1 MFSLE
6 RLELITKKN
15 PLYLKTDIADMKDSN
30 SLVTE
35 LAKNYKLNPKTTR
48 VIINPNFAI
57 IYDVNDN
64 IINIGDLLF
73 NTKIEIDEEVD
84 ITDKVMMQ
92 INIAINQIKKDKE
105 IDISSLDEN
114 QRKMYNSSLNLEEKK
129 SINKIINNVL
139 LVDKKNLSNNIKPI
153 LKNIKISIKDNQ
165 DILLQANKIDTKN
178 NNAFQLS
185 FDIIDNIFKR
195 VEKENIFYK
204 DVTLLQ
210 KDDNKKIIYGKQI
223 MDYGNV
229 VIITDGNP
237 YLSLEMI
244 LRNIIAGNTIVLV
257 NNGFMYGTNNLIVNI
272 VQSILENYKVSKN
285 LIQLF
290 ITDDYKEVLNNY
302 ANIDLVVCIGNHELQ
317 RLIIRESKNKVIT
330 SGYENFDLYIEDTKH
345 LDFLNKIINTGL
357 NVNLYIN
364 KDTNLDYDTAIIV
377 SDIDEA
383 IAQINYNGSRYS
395 SAIFTSSNFN
405 ASKFIREVKSSIVTV
420 NTSPT
425 IERICDIKQ
434 LDLVYEKT
442 IIYPYEFNIEKI
454 VK

>member
-1 MFSLE
+1 
-6 RLELITKKN
+6 
-15 PLYLKTDIADMKDSN
+15 MK
-30 SLVTE
+30 E
-35 LAKNYKLNPKTTR
+35 
-48 VIINPNFAI
+48 
-57 IYDVNDN
+57 ND
-64 IINIGDLLF
+64 
-73 NTKIEIDEEVD
+73 
-84 ITDKVMMQ
+84 
-92 INIAINQIKKDKE
+92 
-105 IDISSLDEN
+105 
-114 QRKMYNSSLNLEEKK
+114 
-129 SINKIINNVL
+129 INKIINNVL

-290 ITDDYKEVLNNY
+290 ITDDYKELLNNY

-330 SGYENFDLYIEDTKH
+330 SGYENFDLYIEDTKY

-420 NTSPT
+420 NSSPT
-425 IERICDIKQ
+425 IERLLDIKQ
-434 LDLVYEKT
+434 TDLINEKT
-442 IIYPYEFNIEKI
+442 VIYPNESNIENNSQI
-454 VK
+454 NFDINN

>member
-1 MFSLE
+1 
-6 RLELITKKN
+6 
-15 PLYLKTDIADMKDSN
+15 MK
-30 SLVTE
+30 E
-35 LAKNYKLNPKTTR
+35 
-48 VIINPNFAI
+48 
-57 IYDVNDN
+57 ND
-64 IINIGDLLF
+64 
-73 NTKIEIDEEVD
+73 
-84 ITDKVMMQ
+84 
-92 INIAINQIKKDKE
+92 
-105 IDISSLDEN
+105 
-114 QRKMYNSSLNLEEKK
+114 
-129 SINKIINNVL
+129 INKIINNVL

-330 SGYENFDLYIEDTKH
+330 SGYENFDLYIEDTKY

-442 IIYPYEFNIEKI
+442 IIYPYEFNLEKNS
-454 VK
+454 

>member
-1 MFSLE
+1 
-6 RLELITKKN
+6 
-15 PLYLKTDIADMKDSN
+15 MK
-30 SLVTE
+30 E
-35 LAKNYKLNPKTTR
+35 
-48 VIINPNFAI
+48 
-57 IYDVNDN
+57 ND
-64 IINIGDLLF
+64 
-73 NTKIEIDEEVD
+73 
-84 ITDKVMMQ
+84 
-92 INIAINQIKKDKE
+92 
-105 IDISSLDEN
+105 
-114 QRKMYNSSLNLEEKK
+114 
-129 SINKIINNVL
+129 INKIINNAL
-139 LVDKKNLSNNIKPI
+139 LVDKKNLSDNIKPI

-178 NNAFQLS
+178 NNAFPLS

-244 LRNIIAGNTIVLV
+244 LRNIMAGNTIILV

-272 VQSILENYKVSKN
+272 VQSILENYQVSKN

-442 IIYPYEFNIEKI
+442 IIYPYEFNIEKNS
-454 VK
+454 

>member
-1 MFSLE
+1 
-6 RLELITKKN
+6 
-15 PLYLKTDIADMKDSN
+15 MK
-30 SLVTE
+30 E
-35 LAKNYKLNPKTTR
+35 
-48 VIINPNFAI
+48 
-57 IYDVNDN
+57 ND
-64 IINIGDLLF
+64 
-73 NTKIEIDEEVD
+73 
-84 ITDKVMMQ
+84 
-92 INIAINQIKKDKE
+92 
-105 IDISSLDEN
+105 
-114 QRKMYNSSLNLEEKK
+114 
-129 SINKIINNVL
+129 INKIINNVL
-139 LVDKKNLSNNIKPI
+139 LVDKKNLSDNIKPI

-244 LRNIIAGNTIVLV
+244 LRNIMAGNTIILV

-345 LDFLNKIINTGL
+345 LDFLNKIINTSL

>member
-1 MFSLE
+1 
-6 RLELITKKN
+6 
-15 PLYLKTDIADMKDSN
+15 MK
-30 SLVTE
+30 E
-35 LAKNYKLNPKTTR
+35 
-48 VIINPNFAI
+48 
-57 IYDVNDN
+57 ND
-64 IINIGDLLF
+64 
-73 NTKIEIDEEVD
+73 
-84 ITDKVMMQ
+84 
-92 INIAINQIKKDKE
+92 
-105 IDISSLDEN
+105 
-114 QRKMYNSSLNLEEKK
+114 
-129 SINKIINNVL
+129 INKIINNAL
-139 LVDKKNLSNNIKPI
+139 LVDKKNLFDNIKPI

-244 LRNIIAGNTIVLV
+244 LRNIMAGNTIILV

-272 VQSILENYKVSKN
+272 VQSILENYQVSKN

-442 IIYPYEFNIEKI
+442 IIYPYEFNIEKNS
-454 VK
+454 

>member
-1 MFSLE
+1 
-6 RLELITKKN
+6 
-15 PLYLKTDIADMKDSN
+15 MK
-30 SLVTE
+30 E
-35 LAKNYKLNPKTTR
+35 
-48 VIINPNFAI
+48 
-57 IYDVNDN
+57 ND
-64 IINIGDLLF
+64 
-73 NTKIEIDEEVD
+73 
-84 ITDKVMMQ
+84 
-92 INIAINQIKKDKE
+92 
-105 IDISSLDEN
+105 
-114 QRKMYNSSLNLEEKK
+114 
-129 SINKIINNVL
+129 INKIINNAL
-139 LVDKKNLSNNIKPI
+139 LVDKKNLFDNIKPI

-290 ITDDYKEVLNNY
+290 INDDYKEVLNNY

-345 LDFLNKIINTGL
+345 LDFLNKIINTVL

-442 IIYPYEFNIEKI
+442 IIYPYEFNIEKK

>member
-1 MFSLE
+1 
-6 RLELITKKN
+6 
-15 PLYLKTDIADMKDSN
+15 MK
-30 SLVTE
+30 E
-35 LAKNYKLNPKTTR
+35 
-48 VIINPNFAI
+48 
-57 IYDVNDN
+57 ND
-64 IINIGDLLF
+64 
-73 NTKIEIDEEVD
+73 
-84 ITDKVMMQ
+84 
-92 INIAINQIKKDKE
+92 
-105 IDISSLDEN
+105 
-114 QRKMYNSSLNLEEKK
+114 
-129 SINKIINNVL
+129 INKIINNAL
-139 LVDKKNLSNNIKPI
+139 LVDKKNLFDNIKPI
-153 LKNIKISIKDNQ
+153 LKNIKISTKDNQ

-244 LRNIIAGNTIVLV
+244 LRNIIAGNTIILV

-330 SGYENFDLYIEDTKH
+330 SGYENFDLYIEDTKY

-442 IIYPYEFNIEKI
+442 IIYPYEFNLEKNS
-454 VK
+454 

>member
-1 MFSLE
+1 
-6 RLELITKKN
+6 
-15 PLYLKTDIADMKDSN
+15 MK
-30 SLVTE
+30 E
-35 LAKNYKLNPKTTR
+35 
-48 VIINPNFAI
+48 
-57 IYDVNDN
+57 ND
-64 IINIGDLLF
+64 
-73 NTKIEIDEEVD
+73 
-84 ITDKVMMQ
+84 
-92 INIAINQIKKDKE
+92 
-105 IDISSLDEN
+105 
-114 QRKMYNSSLNLEEKK
+114 
-129 SINKIINNVL
+129 INKIINNVL

-302 ANIDLVVCIGNHELQ
+302 ANIDLVICIGNHELQ

-330 SGYENFDLYIEDTKH
+330 SGYENFDLYIENTKH

-442 IIYPYEFNIEKI
+442 IIYPYEFNIEKNI
-454 VK
+454 

>member
-1 MFSLE
+1 
-6 RLELITKKN
+6 
-15 PLYLKTDIADMKDSN
+15 MK
-30 SLVTE
+30 E
-35 LAKNYKLNPKTTR
+35 
-48 VIINPNFAI
+48 
-57 IYDVNDN
+57 ND
-64 IINIGDLLF
+64 
-73 NTKIEIDEEVD
+73 
-84 ITDKVMMQ
+84 
-92 INIAINQIKKDKE
+92 
-105 IDISSLDEN
+105 
-114 QRKMYNSSLNLEEKK
+114 
-129 SINKIINNVL
+129 INKIINNVL

-204 DVTLLQ
+204 DVILLQ

-244 LRNIIAGNTIVLV
+244 LRNIMAGNTIILV
-257 NNGFMYGTNNLIVNI
+257 NNGFMYGINNLIVNI

-290 ITDDYKEVLNNY
+290 INDDYKEVLNNY

-345 LDFLNKIINTGL
+345 LDFLNKIINTVL

-405 ASKFIREVKSSIVTV
+405 ASKFIREVKSSIVTI

>member
-1 MFSLE
+1 
-6 RLELITKKN
+6 
-15 PLYLKTDIADMKDSN
+15 MK
-30 SLVTE
+30 E
-35 LAKNYKLNPKTTR
+35 
-48 VIINPNFAI
+48 
-57 IYDVNDN
+57 ND
-64 IINIGDLLF
+64 
-73 NTKIEIDEEVD
+73 
-84 ITDKVMMQ
+84 
-92 INIAINQIKKDKE
+92 
-105 IDISSLDEN
+105 
-114 QRKMYNSSLNLEEKK
+114 
-129 SINKIINNVL
+129 INKIINNVL

-317 RLIIRESKNKVIT
+317 RLIIRESKNRVIT

-377 SDIDEA
+377 SDIEEA

>member
-1 MFSLE
+1 
-6 RLELITKKN
+6 
-15 PLYLKTDIADMKDSN
+15 MK
-30 SLVTE
+30 E
-35 LAKNYKLNPKTTR
+35 
-48 VIINPNFAI
+48 
-57 IYDVNDN
+57 ND
-64 IINIGDLLF
+64 
-73 NTKIEIDEEVD
+73 
-84 ITDKVMMQ
+84 
-92 INIAINQIKKDKE
+92 
-105 IDISSLDEN
+105 
-114 QRKMYNSSLNLEEKK
+114 
-129 SINKIINNVL
+129 INKIINNAL
-139 LVDKKNLSNNIKPI
+139 LVDKKNLFDNIKPI

-244 LRNIIAGNTIVLV
+244 LRNIMAGNTIILV

-442 IIYPYEFNIEKI
+442 IIYPYEFNLEKNS
-454 VK
+454 

>member
-1 MFSLE
+1 
-6 RLELITKKN
+6 
-15 PLYLKTDIADMKDSN
+15 MK
-30 SLVTE
+30 E
-35 LAKNYKLNPKTTR
+35 
-48 VIINPNFAI
+48 
-57 IYDVNDN
+57 ND
-64 IINIGDLLF
+64 
-73 NTKIEIDEEVD
+73 
-84 ITDKVMMQ
+84 
-92 INIAINQIKKDKE
+92 
-105 IDISSLDEN
+105 
-114 QRKMYNSSLNLEEKK
+114 
-129 SINKIINNVL
+129 INKIINNAL
-139 LVDKKNLSNNIKPI
+139 LVDKKNLFDNIKPI

-244 LRNIIAGNTIVLV
+244 LRNIMAGNTIILV

>member
-1 MFSLE
+1 
-6 RLELITKKN
+6 
-15 PLYLKTDIADMKDSN
+15 MK
-30 SLVTE
+30 E
-35 LAKNYKLNPKTTR
+35 
-48 VIINPNFAI
+48 
-57 IYDVNDN
+57 ND
-64 IINIGDLLF
+64 
-73 NTKIEIDEEVD
+73 
-84 ITDKVMMQ
+84 
-92 INIAINQIKKDKE
+92 
-105 IDISSLDEN
+105 
-114 QRKMYNSSLNLEEKK
+114 
-129 SINKIINNVL
+129 INKIINNAL
-139 LVDKKNLSNNIKPI
+139 LVDKKNLSDNIKPI

-204 DVTLLQ
+204 DVTLLK

-229 VIITDGNP
+229 VIITDGNL

-244 LRNIIAGNTIVLV
+244 LRNIMVGNTIILV

-272 VQSILENYKVSKN
+272 VQSILENYQVSKN

-364 KDTNLDYDTAIIV
+364 KGTNLDYDTAIIV

-442 IIYPYEFNIEKI
+442 IIYPYEFNIEKNS
-454 VK
+454 

>member
-1 MFSLE
+1 
-6 RLELITKKN
+6 
-15 PLYLKTDIADMKDSN
+15 MK
-30 SLVTE
+30 E
-35 LAKNYKLNPKTTR
+35 
-48 VIINPNFAI
+48 
-57 IYDVNDN
+57 ND
-64 IINIGDLLF
+64 
-73 NTKIEIDEEVD
+73 
-84 ITDKVMMQ
+84 
-92 INIAINQIKKDKE
+92 
-105 IDISSLDEN
+105 
-114 QRKMYNSSLNLEEKK
+114 
-129 SINKIINNVL
+129 INKIINNAL
-139 LVDKKNLSNNIKPI
+139 LVDKKNLSDNIKPI
-153 LKNIKISIKDNQ
+153 LKNIKISIKENQ

-244 LRNIIAGNTIVLV
+244 LRNIMAGNTIILV

-302 ANIDLVVCIGNHELQ
+302 ANIDLVICIGNHELQ

-364 KDTNLDYDTAIIV
+364 KDTSLDYDTAIIV

-442 IIYPYEFNIEKI
+442 IIYPYEFNIENNS
-454 VK
+454 

>member
-1 MFSLE
+1 
-6 RLELITKKN
+6 
-15 PLYLKTDIADMKDSN
+15 MK
-30 SLVTE
+30 E
-35 LAKNYKLNPKTTR
+35 
-48 VIINPNFAI
+48 
-57 IYDVNDN
+57 ND
-64 IINIGDLLF
+64 
-73 NTKIEIDEEVD
+73 
-84 ITDKVMMQ
+84 
-92 INIAINQIKKDKE
+92 
-105 IDISSLDEN
+105 
-114 QRKMYNSSLNLEEKK
+114 
-129 SINKIINNVL
+129 INKIINNAL
-139 LVDKKNLSNNIKPI
+139 LVDKKNLFDNIKPI

-204 DVTLLQ
+204 DVILLQ

-244 LRNIIAGNTIVLV
+244 LRNIMAGNTIILV
-257 NNGFMYGTNNLIVNI
+257 NNGFMYGINNLIVNI

-290 ITDDYKEVLNNY
+290 INDDYKEVLNNY

-345 LDFLNKIINTGL
+345 LDFLNKIINTVL

-405 ASKFIREVKSSIVTV
+405 ASKFIREVKSSIVTI

>member
-1 MFSLE
+1 
-6 RLELITKKN
+6 
-15 PLYLKTDIADMKDSN
+15 MK
-30 SLVTE
+30 E
-35 LAKNYKLNPKTTR
+35 
-48 VIINPNFAI
+48 
-57 IYDVNDN
+57 ND
-64 IINIGDLLF
+64 
-73 NTKIEIDEEVD
+73 
-84 ITDKVMMQ
+84 
-92 INIAINQIKKDKE
+92 
-105 IDISSLDEN
+105 
-114 QRKMYNSSLNLEEKK
+114 
-129 SINKIINNVL
+129 INKIINNAL
-139 LVDKKNLSNNIKPI
+139 LVDKKNLSDNIKPI

-229 VIITDGNP
+229 VIITDGNL

-244 LRNIIAGNTIVLV
+244 LRNIMAGNTIILV

-302 ANIDLVVCIGNHELQ
+302 ANIDLVICIGNHELQ

-377 SDIDEA
+377 SDTDEA

-442 IIYPYEFNIEKI
+442 IIYPYEFNIEKNS
-454 VK
+454 

>member
-1 MFSLE
+1 
-6 RLELITKKN
+6 
-15 PLYLKTDIADMKDSN
+15 MK
-30 SLVTE
+30 E
-35 LAKNYKLNPKTTR
+35 
-48 VIINPNFAI
+48 
-57 IYDVNDN
+57 ND
-64 IINIGDLLF
+64 
-73 NTKIEIDEEVD
+73 
-84 ITDKVMMQ
+84 
-92 INIAINQIKKDKE
+92 
-105 IDISSLDEN
+105 
-114 QRKMYNSSLNLEEKK
+114 
-129 SINKIINNVL
+129 INKIINNAL
-139 LVDKKNLSNNIKPI
+139 LVDKKNLSDNIKPI

-330 SGYENFDLYIEDTKH
+330 SGYENFDLYIEDTKY

-442 IIYPYEFNIEKI
+442 IIYPYEFNLEKNS
-454 VK
+454 

>member
-1 MFSLE
+1 
-6 RLELITKKN
+6 
-15 PLYLKTDIADMKDSN
+15 MK
-30 SLVTE
+30 E
-35 LAKNYKLNPKTTR
+35 
-48 VIINPNFAI
+48 
-57 IYDVNDN
+57 ND
-64 IINIGDLLF
+64 
-73 NTKIEIDEEVD
+73 
-84 ITDKVMMQ
+84 
-92 INIAINQIKKDKE
+92 
-105 IDISSLDEN
+105 
-114 QRKMYNSSLNLEEKK
+114 
-129 SINKIINNVL
+129 INKIINNAL
-139 LVDKKNLSNNIKPI
+139 LVDKKNLFDNIKPI

-244 LRNIIAGNTIVLV
+244 LRNIMAGNTIILV

-330 SGYENFDLYIEDTKH
+330 SGYENFDLYIEDTKY
-345 LDFLNKIINTGL
+345 LDFLNKRINTGL

>member
-1 MFSLE
+1 
-6 RLELITKKN
+6 
-15 PLYLKTDIADMKDSN
+15 MK
-30 SLVTE
+30 E
-35 LAKNYKLNPKTTR
+35 
-48 VIINPNFAI
+48 
-57 IYDVNDN
+57 ND
-64 IINIGDLLF
+64 
-73 NTKIEIDEEVD
+73 
-84 ITDKVMMQ
+84 
-92 INIAINQIKKDKE
+92 
-105 IDISSLDEN
+105 
-114 QRKMYNSSLNLEEKK
+114 
-129 SINKIINNVL
+129 INKIINNVL

-204 DVTLLQ
+204 DVILLQ

-244 LRNIIAGNTIVLV
+244 LRNIMAGNTIILV
-257 NNGFMYGTNNLIVNI
+257 NNGFMYGINNLIVNI

-290 ITDDYKEVLNNY
+290 INDDYKEVLNNY

-345 LDFLNKIINTGL
+345 LDFLNKIINTVL

-442 IIYPYEFNIEKI
+442 IIYPYEFNIEKNS
-454 VK
+454 

>member
-1 MFSLE
+1 
-6 RLELITKKN
+6 
-15 PLYLKTDIADMKDSN
+15 MK
-30 SLVTE
+30 E
-35 LAKNYKLNPKTTR
+35 
-48 VIINPNFAI
+48 
-57 IYDVNDN
+57 ND
-64 IINIGDLLF
+64 
-73 NTKIEIDEEVD
+73 
-84 ITDKVMMQ
+84 
-92 INIAINQIKKDKE
+92 
-105 IDISSLDEN
+105 
-114 QRKMYNSSLNLEEKK
+114 
-129 SINKIINNVL
+129 INKIINNAL
-139 LVDKKNLSNNIKPI
+139 LLDKKALSNNIKPI

-210 KDDNKKIIYGKQI
+210 NDDNKKIIYGKQI

-244 LRNIIAGNTIVLV
+244 LRNIMAGNTIILV

-302 ANIDLVVCIGNHELQ
+302 ANIDLVICIGNHELQ

-364 KDTNLDYDTAIIV
+364 KDTSLDYDTAIIV

-405 ASKFIREVKSSIVTV
+405 AYKFIREVKSSIVTV

-442 IIYPYEFNIEKI
+442 IIYPYEFNIENNS
-454 VK
+454 

>member
-1 MFSLE
+1 
-6 RLELITKKN
+6 
-15 PLYLKTDIADMKDSN
+15 MK
-30 SLVTE
+30 E
-35 LAKNYKLNPKTTR
+35 
-48 VIINPNFAI
+48 
-57 IYDVNDN
+57 ND
-64 IINIGDLLF
+64 
-73 NTKIEIDEEVD
+73 
-84 ITDKVMMQ
+84 
-92 INIAINQIKKDKE
+92 
-105 IDISSLDEN
+105 
-114 QRKMYNSSLNLEEKK
+114 
-129 SINKIINNVL
+129 INKIINNVL

-244 LRNIIAGNTIVLV
+244 LRNIIAGNTIILV
-257 NNGFMYGTNNLIVNI
+257 NNGFMYGINNLIVNI

-330 SGYENFDLYIEDTKH
+330 SGYENFDLYIEDTKY

-442 IIYPYEFNIEKI
+442 IIYPYEFNLEKNS
-454 VK
+454 

>member
-1 MFSLE
+1 
-6 RLELITKKN
+6 
-15 PLYLKTDIADMKDSN
+15 MK
-30 SLVTE
+30 E
-35 LAKNYKLNPKTTR
+35 
-48 VIINPNFAI
+48 
-57 IYDVNDN
+57 ND
-64 IINIGDLLF
+64 
-73 NTKIEIDEEVD
+73 
-84 ITDKVMMQ
+84 
-92 INIAINQIKKDKE
+92 
-105 IDISSLDEN
+105 
-114 QRKMYNSSLNLEEKK
+114 
-129 SINKIINNVL
+129 INKIINNAL
-139 LVDKKNLSNNIKPI
+139 LVDKKNLSDNIKPI
-153 LKNIKISIKDNQ
+153 LKNIKISIKENQ

-229 VIITDGNP
+229 VIITDGDP

-244 LRNIIAGNTIVLV
+244 LRNIMAGNTIILV

-272 VQSILENYKVSKN
+272 VQSILENYQVSKN
-285 LIQLF
+285 LIQVF

-302 ANIDLVVCIGNHELQ
+302 ANIDLVICIGNHELQ
-317 RLIIRESKNKVIT
+317 RLIIKESKNKVIT

-434 LDLVYEKT
+434 LDLVYERT
-442 IIYPYEFNIEKI
+442 IIYPYEFNIEKNS
-454 VK
+454 

>member
-1 MFSLE
+1 
-6 RLELITKKN
+6 
-15 PLYLKTDIADMKDSN
+15 MK
-30 SLVTE
+30 E
-35 LAKNYKLNPKTTR
+35 
-48 VIINPNFAI
+48 
-57 IYDVNDN
+57 ND
-64 IINIGDLLF
+64 
-73 NTKIEIDEEVD
+73 
-84 ITDKVMMQ
+84 
-92 INIAINQIKKDKE
+92 
-105 IDISSLDEN
+105 
-114 QRKMYNSSLNLEEKK
+114 
-129 SINKIINNVL
+129 INKIINNAL
-139 LVDKKNLSNNIKPI
+139 LVDKKNLFDNIKPI

-244 LRNIIAGNTIVLV
+244 LRNIMAGNTIILV
-257 NNGFMYGTNNLIVNI
+257 NNGFMYGTNNLTVNI

-330 SGYENFDLYIEDTKH
+330 SGYENFDLYIEDTKY

-434 LDLVYEKT
+434 LDLVYERT
-442 IIYPYEFNIEKI
+442 IIYPYEFNIEKNS
-454 VK
+454 

>member
-1 MFSLE
+1 
-6 RLELITKKN
+6 
-15 PLYLKTDIADMKDSN
+15 MK
-30 SLVTE
+30 E
-35 LAKNYKLNPKTTR
+35 
-48 VIINPNFAI
+48 
-57 IYDVNDN
+57 ND
-64 IINIGDLLF
+64 
-73 NTKIEIDEEVD
+73 
-84 ITDKVMMQ
+84 
-92 INIAINQIKKDKE
+92 
-105 IDISSLDEN
+105 
-114 QRKMYNSSLNLEEKK
+114 
-129 SINKIINNVL
+129 INKIINNAL
-139 LVDKKNLSNNIKPI
+139 LVDKKNLFDNIKPI

-204 DVTLLQ
+204 DVILLQ

-244 LRNIIAGNTIVLV
+244 LRNIMAGNTIILV
-257 NNGFMYGTNNLIVNI
+257 NNGFMYGINNLIVNI

-420 NTSPT
+420 NTSPN

>member
-1 MFSLE
+1 
-6 RLELITKKN
+6 
-15 PLYLKTDIADMKDSN
+15 MK
-30 SLVTE
+30 E
-35 LAKNYKLNPKTTR
+35 
-48 VIINPNFAI
+48 
-57 IYDVNDN
+57 ND
-64 IINIGDLLF
+64 
-73 NTKIEIDEEVD
+73 
-84 ITDKVMMQ
+84 
-92 INIAINQIKKDKE
+92 
-105 IDISSLDEN
+105 
-114 QRKMYNSSLNLEEKK
+114 
-129 SINKIINNVL
+129 INKIINNAL
-139 LVDKKNLSNNIKPI
+139 LVDKKNLFDNIKPI

-244 LRNIIAGNTIVLV
+244 LRNIMAGNTIILV

-345 LDFLNKIINTGL
+345 LDFLNKIINTVL

-442 IIYPYEFNIEKI
+442 IIYPYEFNIEKNS
-454 VK
+454 

>member
-1 MFSLE
+1 
-6 RLELITKKN
+6 
-15 PLYLKTDIADMKDSN
+15 MK
-30 SLVTE
+30 E
-35 LAKNYKLNPKTTR
+35 
-48 VIINPNFAI
+48 
-57 IYDVNDN
+57 ND
-64 IINIGDLLF
+64 
-73 NTKIEIDEEVD
+73 
-84 ITDKVMMQ
+84 
-92 INIAINQIKKDKE
+92 
-105 IDISSLDEN
+105 
-114 QRKMYNSSLNLEEKK
+114 
-129 SINKIINNVL
+129 INKIINNAL
-139 LVDKKNLSNNIKPI
+139 LVDKKNLSDNIKPI

-244 LRNIIAGNTIVLV
+244 LRNIMAGNTIILV

-442 IIYPYEFNIEKI
+442 IIYPYEFNIEKNS
-454 VK
+454 

>member
-1 MFSLE
+1 
-6 RLELITKKN
+6 
-15 PLYLKTDIADMKDSN
+15 MK
-30 SLVTE
+30 E
-35 LAKNYKLNPKTTR
+35 
-48 VIINPNFAI
+48 
-57 IYDVNDN
+57 ND
-64 IINIGDLLF
+64 
-73 NTKIEIDEEVD
+73 
-84 ITDKVMMQ
+84 
-92 INIAINQIKKDKE
+92 
-105 IDISSLDEN
+105 
-114 QRKMYNSSLNLEEKK
+114 
-129 SINKIINNVL
+129 INKIINNVL

-204 DVTLLQ
+204 DVILLQ

-244 LRNIIAGNTIVLV
+244 LRNIMAGNTIILV
-257 NNGFMYGTNNLIVNI
+257 NNGFMYGINNLIVNI

-442 IIYPYEFNIEKI
+442 IIYPYEFNIEKNS
-454 VK
+454 

>member
-1 MFSLE
+1 
-6 RLELITKKN
+6 
-15 PLYLKTDIADMKDSN
+15 MK
-30 SLVTE
+30 E
-35 LAKNYKLNPKTTR
+35 
-48 VIINPNFAI
+48 
-57 IYDVNDN
+57 ND
-64 IINIGDLLF
+64 
-73 NTKIEIDEEVD
+73 
-84 ITDKVMMQ
+84 
-92 INIAINQIKKDKE
+92 
-105 IDISSLDEN
+105 
-114 QRKMYNSSLNLEEKK
+114 
-129 SINKIINNVL
+129 INKIINNAL
-139 LVDKKNLSNNIKPI
+139 LVDKKNLFDKIKPI

-244 LRNIIAGNTIVLV
+244 LRNIMAGNTIILV

-442 IIYPYEFNIEKI
+442 IIYPYEFNKEKI

>member
-1 MFSLE
+1 
-6 RLELITKKN
+6 
-15 PLYLKTDIADMKDSN
+15 MK
-30 SLVTE
+30 E
-35 LAKNYKLNPKTTR
+35 
-48 VIINPNFAI
+48 
-57 IYDVNDN
+57 ND
-64 IINIGDLLF
+64 
-73 NTKIEIDEEVD
+73 
-84 ITDKVMMQ
+84 
-92 INIAINQIKKDKE
+92 
-105 IDISSLDEN
+105 
-114 QRKMYNSSLNLEEKK
+114 
-129 SINKIINNVL
+129 INKIINNVL

-204 DVTLLQ
+204 DVILLQ

-244 LRNIIAGNTIVLV
+244 LRNIMAGNTIILV
-257 NNGFMYGTNNLIVNI
+257 NNGFMYGINNLIVNI
-272 VQSILENYKVSKN
+272 VQSILENYQVSKN

-442 IIYPYEFNIEKI
+442 IIYPYEFNIEKNS
-454 VK
+454 

>member
-1 MFSLE
+1 
-6 RLELITKKN
+6 
-15 PLYLKTDIADMKDSN
+15 MK
-30 SLVTE
+30 E
-35 LAKNYKLNPKTTR
+35 
-48 VIINPNFAI
+48 
-57 IYDVNDN
+57 ND
-64 IINIGDLLF
+64 
-73 NTKIEIDEEVD
+73 
-84 ITDKVMMQ
+84 
-92 INIAINQIKKDKE
+92 
-105 IDISSLDEN
+105 
-114 QRKMYNSSLNLEEKK
+114 
-129 SINKIINNVL
+129 INKIINNVL

-244 LRNIIAGNTIVLV
+244 LRNIMAGNTIILV

-272 VQSILENYKVSKN
+272 VQSILENYQVSKN

-405 ASKFIREVKSSIVTV
+405 ASKFIREVKSSIVTI

>member
-1 MFSLE
+1 
-6 RLELITKKN
+6 
-15 PLYLKTDIADMKDSN
+15 MK
-30 SLVTE
+30 E
-35 LAKNYKLNPKTTR
+35 
-48 VIINPNFAI
+48 
-57 IYDVNDN
+57 ND
-64 IINIGDLLF
+64 
-73 NTKIEIDEEVD
+73 
-84 ITDKVMMQ
+84 
-92 INIAINQIKKDKE
+92 
-105 IDISSLDEN
+105 
-114 QRKMYNSSLNLEEKK
+114 
-129 SINKIINNVL
+129 INKIINNAL
-139 LVDKKNLSNNIKPI
+139 LVDKKNLFDNIKPI

-244 LRNIIAGNTIVLV
+244 LRNIMAGNTIILV

-405 ASKFIREVKSSIVTV
+405 ASKFIREVKSSIVTI

>member
-1 MFSLE
+1 
-6 RLELITKKN
+6 
-15 PLYLKTDIADMKDSN
+15 MK
-30 SLVTE
+30 E
-35 LAKNYKLNPKTTR
+35 
-48 VIINPNFAI
+48 
-57 IYDVNDN
+57 ND
-64 IINIGDLLF
+64 
-73 NTKIEIDEEVD
+73 
-84 ITDKVMMQ
+84 
-92 INIAINQIKKDKE
+92 
-105 IDISSLDEN
+105 
-114 QRKMYNSSLNLEEKK
+114 
-129 SINKIINNVL
+129 INKIINNVL
-139 LVDKKNLSNNIKPI
+139 LVDKKNLSDNIKPI

-330 SGYENFDLYIEDTKH
+330 SGYENFDLYIEDTKY

-442 IIYPYEFNIEKI
+442 IIYPYEFNLEKNS
-454 VK
+454 

>member
-1 MFSLE
+1 
-6 RLELITKKN
+6 
-15 PLYLKTDIADMKDSN
+15 MK
-30 SLVTE
+30 E
-35 LAKNYKLNPKTTR
+35 
-48 VIINPNFAI
+48 
-57 IYDVNDN
+57 ND
-64 IINIGDLLF
+64 
-73 NTKIEIDEEVD
+73 
-84 ITDKVMMQ
+84 
-92 INIAINQIKKDKE
+92 
-105 IDISSLDEN
+105 
-114 QRKMYNSSLNLEEKK
+114 
-129 SINKIINNVL
+129 INKIINNVL

-204 DVTLLQ
+204 DVILLQ

-244 LRNIIAGNTIVLV
+244 LRNIMAGNTIILV
-257 NNGFMYGTNNLIVNI
+257 NNGFMYGINNLIVNI

-290 ITDDYKEVLNNY
+290 INDDYKEVLNNY

-330 SGYENFDLYIEDTKH
+330 SGYENFDLYIEDTKYR
-345 LDFLNKIINTGL
+345 FKC
-357 NVNLYIN
+357 
-364 KDTNLDYDTAIIV
+364 
-377 SDIDEA
+377 
-383 IAQINYNGSRYS
+383 
-395 SAIFTSSNFN
+395 
-405 ASKFIREVKSSIVTV
+405 KFI
-420 NTSPT
+420 
-425 IERICDIKQ
+425 
-434 LDLVYEKT
+434 Y
-442 IIYPYEFNIEKI
+442 
-454 VK
+454 

>member
-1 MFSLE
+1 
-6 RLELITKKN
+6 
-15 PLYLKTDIADMKDSN
+15 MK
-30 SLVTE
+30 E
-35 LAKNYKLNPKTTR
+35 
-48 VIINPNFAI
+48 
-57 IYDVNDN
+57 ND
-64 IINIGDLLF
+64 
-73 NTKIEIDEEVD
+73 
-84 ITDKVMMQ
+84 
-92 INIAINQIKKDKE
+92 
-105 IDISSLDEN
+105 
-114 QRKMYNSSLNLEEKK
+114 
-129 SINKIINNVL
+129 INKIINNVL

-195 VEKENIFYK
+195 VEKENSFYK
-204 DVTLLQ
+204 DVILLQ

-244 LRNIIAGNTIVLV
+244 LRNIMAGNTIILV
-257 NNGFMYGTNNLIVNI
+257 NNGFMYGINNLIVNI

-290 ITDDYKEVLNNY
+290 INDDYKEVLNNY

-345 LDFLNKIINTGL
+345 LDFLNKIINTVL

-405 ASKFIREVKSSIVTV
+405 ASKFIREVKSSIVTI

>member
-1 MFSLE
+1 
-6 RLELITKKN
+6 
-15 PLYLKTDIADMKDSN
+15 
-30 SLVTE
+30 
-35 LAKNYKLNPKTTR
+35 
-48 VIINPNFAI
+48 
-57 IYDVNDN
+57 
-64 IINIGDLLF
+64 
-73 NTKIEIDEEVD
+73 
-84 ITDKVMMQ
+84 
-92 INIAINQIKKDKE
+92 
-105 IDISSLDEN
+105 
-114 QRKMYNSSLNLEEKK
+114 
-129 SINKIINNVL
+129 
-139 LVDKKNLSNNIKPI
+139 
-153 LKNIKISIKDNQ
+153 
-165 DILLQANKIDTKN
+165 
-178 NNAFQLS
+178 
-185 FDIIDNIFKR
+185 
-195 VEKENIFYK
+195 
-204 DVTLLQ
+204 
-210 KDDNKKIIYGKQI
+210 

-244 LRNIIAGNTIVLV
+244 LRNIMAGNTIILV

-272 VQSILENYKVSKN
+272 VQSILENYQVSKN

-405 ASKFIREVKSSIVTV
+405 ASKFIREVKSSIVTI

>member
-1 MFSLE
+1 
-6 RLELITKKN
+6 
-15 PLYLKTDIADMKDSN
+15 MK
-30 SLVTE
+30 E
-35 LAKNYKLNPKTTR
+35 
-48 VIINPNFAI
+48 
-57 IYDVNDN
+57 ND
-64 IINIGDLLF
+64 
-73 NTKIEIDEEVD
+73 
-84 ITDKVMMQ
+84 
-92 INIAINQIKKDKE
+92 
-105 IDISSLDEN
+105 
-114 QRKMYNSSLNLEEKK
+114 
-129 SINKIINNVL
+129 INKIINNAL
-139 LVDKKNLSNNIKPI
+139 LVDKKNLFDNIKPI

-244 LRNIIAGNTIVLV
+244 LRNIMAGNTIILV

-272 VQSILENYKVSKN
+272 VQSILENYQVSKN

>member
-1 MFSLE
+1 
-6 RLELITKKN
+6 
-15 PLYLKTDIADMKDSN
+15 MK
-30 SLVTE
+30 E
-35 LAKNYKLNPKTTR
+35 
-48 VIINPNFAI
+48 
-57 IYDVNDN
+57 ND
-64 IINIGDLLF
+64 
-73 NTKIEIDEEVD
+73 
-84 ITDKVMMQ
+84 
-92 INIAINQIKKDKE
+92 
-105 IDISSLDEN
+105 
-114 QRKMYNSSLNLEEKK
+114 
-129 SINKIINNVL
+129 INKIINNAL
-139 LVDKKNLSNNIKPI
+139 LVDKKNLFDNIKPI

-345 LDFLNKIINTGL
+345 LDFLNKIINTVL

-442 IIYPYEFNIEKI
+442 IIYPYEFNLEKNS
-454 VK
+454 

>member
-1 MFSLE
+1 
-6 RLELITKKN
+6 
-15 PLYLKTDIADMKDSN
+15 MK
-30 SLVTE
+30 E
-35 LAKNYKLNPKTTR
+35 
-48 VIINPNFAI
+48 
-57 IYDVNDN
+57 ND
-64 IINIGDLLF
+64 
-73 NTKIEIDEEVD
+73 
-84 ITDKVMMQ
+84 
-92 INIAINQIKKDKE
+92 
-105 IDISSLDEN
+105 
-114 QRKMYNSSLNLEEKK
+114 
-129 SINKIINNVL
+129 INKIINNAL
-139 LVDKKNLSNNIKPI
+139 LVDKKNLSDNIKPI

-178 NNAFQLS
+178 NNAFPLS

-244 LRNIIAGNTIVLV
+244 LRNIMAGNTIILV

-272 VQSILENYKVSKN
+272 VQSILENYQVSKN

-330 SGYENFDLYIEDTKH
+330 SGYDNFDLYIEDTKH

-442 IIYPYEFNIEKI
+442 IIYPYEFNIEKNS
-454 VK
+454 